1 MTEAVFDMF
10 LLYEIQKFCSSHLC
24 RLSSQRNGV
33 GSLMEVGGITLK
45 EWLLLTEISILE
57 IPHALAFIE

>member
-1 MTEAVFDMF
+1 
-10 LLYEIQKFCSSHLC
+10 
-24 RLSSQRNGV
+24 
-33 GSLMEVGGITLK
+33 MEVGGITLK